1 MKNIVKVILVAL
13 ISMQLTAVAS
23 LAEDKTAKQA
33 KVAAPDAQ
41 KKEVKTIFSYKTELG
56 LTDKQVEDMKA
67 LVSKLQATLNE
78 KGKALIDMRNDLG
91 KMIQS
96 KENLGIIRAQLRK
109 ISDLQVDVSYMDIET
124 ARKIES
130 ILSPVQL
137 KKWQDIQVSSLEKMK
152 ADNAKAAK
160 K

>member
-1 MKNIVKVILVAL
+1 
-13 ISMQLTAVAS
+13 
-23 LAEDKTAKQA
+23 
-33 KVAAPDAQ
+33 
-41 KKEVKTIFSYKTELG
+41 
-56 LTDKQVEDMKA
+56 MKA